1 MPSKLPRPIV
11 SEGHHHSPESPHTMD
26 NIPKSR
32 QQAVLGRGPIHSIVS
47 FWIPEPRDSLANRFW
62 HS

>member
-1 MPSKLPRPIV
+1 MSSKLPRPIV
-11 SEGHHHSPESPHTMD
+11 SEGHHHSPGSPHTMVD
-26 NIPKSR
+26 IHKSR
-32 QQAVLGRGPIHSIVS
+32 QQAAWSMLGRGPVS